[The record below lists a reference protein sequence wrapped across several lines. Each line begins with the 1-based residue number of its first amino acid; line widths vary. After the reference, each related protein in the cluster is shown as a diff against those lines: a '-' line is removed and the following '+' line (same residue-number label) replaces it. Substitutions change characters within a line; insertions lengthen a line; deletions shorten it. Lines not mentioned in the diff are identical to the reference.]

1 MQSEEQGHLSDG
13 NQQSCKRVF
22 RCRADHMHQV
32 CKYRKLSGPA
42 NHRMAQ
48 ASRTSGAIGPFQ

>member
-32 CKYRKLSGPA
+32 CKYRKLGGPA
-42 NHRMAQ
+42 DHR
-48 ASRTSGAIGPFQ
+48 SRTSGAIGPFQ